1 MPSKSSKWLRSVFG
15 PRDPRSEHTPPTG
28 PREYSQ
34 DSWCRPAGRMSDHA
48 HRILLRWESESTTF
62 APKPHRQE
70 GEMDGPVGS
79 WVELLLHNR
88 GIMHRDLKPEN
99 VLLTNRKYEDIKIGD
114 FGLARKYLALKKV
127 EVRKFSSLLENY
139 YMGTGAGTLPYI
151 APEVFEGHYTER
163 ADVFSL
169 GCIFYAILERKCIQC
184 DNGEACYA
192 AFVTVSGSQL
202 GLVEAMFH
210 DPVFSDVG
218 RQLSFRNTKDR
229 LLKKMTCDALERDP
243 DDRPS
248 AEAISCGIEL
258 ICSDESLI

>member
-1 MPSKSSKWLRSVFG
+1 MARNL
-15 PRDPRSEHTPPTG
+15 DE
-28 PREYSQ
+28 
-34 DSWCRPAGRMSDHA
+34 
-48 HRILLRWESESTTF
+48 TTF
-62 APKPHRQE
+62 WSLSIDYLEFGQAVLRKRA
-70 GEMDGPVGS
+70 
-79 WVELLLHNR
+79 
-88 GIMHRDLKPEN
+88 MHTRTEDNCAKVVT
-99 VLLTNRKYEDIKIGD
+99 VLEWHPRYCGFLYWRSIRRI
-114 FGLARKYLALKKV
+114 
-127 EVRKFSSLLENY
+127 
-139 YMGTGAGTLPYI
+139 
-151 APEVFEGHYTER
+151 R

-202 GLVEAMFH
+202 GLGEAMFH